1 MLTKQKHQEIFAQ
14 NSVENVEKWTLSNG
28 IVHCRNNLCVVGK
41 LTSRYKLTQSYV
53 SFDFQ
58 LNFDF
63 LVAHGSW
70 LELI

>member
-28 IVHCRNNLCVVGK
+28 IVHCRNK